1 LRRIELCKNGRAV
14 GDLGQLDL
22 AHLGDPGTKQD
33 FAWLQ
38 LNLVATLARDDLV
51 VETLVVETLARALIW
66 RREDCNPAQLD
77 LQRAPSLRIQTS
89 YDEASVVLASL

>member
-1 LRRIELCKNGRAV
+1 LRRIELCKNGPAV

-33 FAWLQ
+33 L

-66 RREDCNPAQLD
+66 RREDCNSAQLD